1 MTTKGAVSPPASA
14 TKSTELGAR
23 YSITTDLIYRLDMV
37 THRTG
42 IKRGLALNALF
53 GDMHVRSEGDK
64 ALFDPVNLWNSTMN
78 GQTGGGGNG
87 RSANP
92 PRWISRFEAS

>member
-1 MTTKGAVSPPASA
+1 MTTKGAFSPPAIA

-78 GQTGGGGNG
+78 GQTGGGGIEDKGDNF
-87 RSANP
+87 
-92 PRWISRFEAS
+92 RWLIMNMQP